1 VEKMTV
7 ENFAVG
13 IAKNKYT

>member
-1 VEKMTV
+1 MTV

-13 IAKNKYT
+13 IAKNQYT